1 MNGLNRAIN
10 RMVIGA
16 INRLI
21 IGAIQ
26 RQGFRNKLLFYMAL

>member
-1 MNGLNRAIN
+1 MVIGAIN

-16 INRLI
+16 INRMI